1 MTTIM
6 KNEPHCLNCG
16 ETKHQYANNCE
27 CGEFVCGR
35 WMNPYYGEGEEQE
48 DVEILDSQE
57 QPIGVAKNQE
67 EWDTLTAKSGLKM
80 ERTENAT
87 LRSKNAKLVKK
98 NKELVELLEKDA
110 TLRSKN
116 AKLVKK
122 NKELVE
128 LLEKARDEGAEL
140 ENKNEKVLDCYDYME
155 MKWFSITLAFDG
167 ARKCHK
173 KAEARVAELEKELAE
188 FREWNAKM
196 RCMDNEGWCRR
207 CGAWEEEQAW
217 ARGVCKVE
225 KWGYVCG
232 DCLHHLDNEDHETC
246 KECNGCKDCGCNCD
260 DEE

>member
-27 CGEFVCGR
+27 CGKFVCGR
-35 WMNPYYGEGEEQE
+35 WTNPYYGEGEEQE

-87 LRSKNAKLVKK
+87 LRSKNS
-98 NKELVELLEKDA
+98 E
-110 TLRSKN
+110 
-116 AKLVKK
+116 LVKK

-140 ENKNEKVLDCYDYME
+140 EKTNEKVLDCYDDME

-173 KAEARVAELEKELAE
+173 KAEAMVAELEKELAEVAFDRKKAEAKVAELEKELAE

-196 RCMDNEGWCRR
+196 RCMDNE
-207 CGAWEEEQAW
+207 E
-217 ARGVCKVE
+217 
-225 KWGYVCG
+225 
-232 DCLHHLDNEDHETC
+232 
-246 KECNGCKDCGCNCD
+246 
-260 DEE
+260 